1 MAALRHLRSKGGV
14 FIHSLFILM
23 YSCIQYLTRQLK
35 KAYIQTYLVRYTTAK
50 LVEWCT
56 VMQTWVKEESDTTK
70 TGTDIVQDRLTFPA
84 CLAPQSGHSAE
95 LSSNYRQSK
104 YCNVSDRVIQG
115 VALRGGC

>member
-1 MAALRHLRSKGGV
+1 MYTVFNATVKKGV
-14 FIHSLFILM
+14 YKPTYATRPPSL
-23 YSCIQYLTRQLK
+23 
-35 KAYIQTYLVRYTTAK
+35 LV
-50 LVEWCT
+50 LVEWYT

-84 CLAPQSGHSAE
+84 CLAPQGTAPNYR
-95 LSSNYRQSK
+95 SSNYRQSK

>member
-84 CLAPQSGHSAE
+84 CLAPQGTAP
-95 LSSNYRQSK
+95 NYRQTIVK
-104 YCNVSDRVIQG
+104 VNTVTFRTVSFRVS
-115 VALRGGC
+115 L